1 MNGDISY
8 HNATYRICVEIEF
21 DLNAGFT
28 VILMAVMA
36 KQYLNWL
43 RAYSAQGTFG
53 VVVVLTAYPFSTVTS
68 HF

>member
-28 VILMAVMA
+28 EILMTVMA

-43 RAYSAQGTFG
+43 CAYSTQCTFG
-53 VVVVLTAYPFSTVTS
+53 GVIVLTPYPFSTVTS

>member
-8 HNATYRICVEIEF
+8 HNATYRICVETEF

-28 VILMAVMA
+28 EILMTVMA

-43 RAYSAQGTFG
+43 RAYSTQCTFR
-53 VVVVLTAYPFSTVTS
+53 VVVVLTAYLFSTVTS

>member
-1 MNGDISY
+1 M
-8 HNATYRICVEIEF
+8 EIEL

-28 VILMAVMA
+28 VISMAVMA

-53 VVVVLTAYPFSTVTS
+53 VVVVGESAQPRATGPRAD
-68 HF
+68 